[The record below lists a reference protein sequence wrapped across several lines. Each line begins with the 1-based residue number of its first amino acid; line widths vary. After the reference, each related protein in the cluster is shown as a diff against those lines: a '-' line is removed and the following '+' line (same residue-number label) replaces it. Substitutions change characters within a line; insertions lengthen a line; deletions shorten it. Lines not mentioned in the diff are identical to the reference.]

1 MKNQPKKGS
10 DASIMVADT
19 ATKLGPEHGGQVV
32 ISASHGGLYAAY
44 LAARAGVRAVILN
57 DASVGKD
64 RAGIAGLGYLDDI
77 GLAAATISHDS
88 ARIGD
93 GRDSAA
99 RGRISH
105 VNETARRLGC
115 ATGQSAMDCARVM
128 IAALPAF
135 KDPPHYGESRYLLR
149 ADPDAPEVWALD
161 SISLLLPDDAG
172 RILIAASHGGLVG
185 GRPDGFVKA
194 GLLGLVLNDAGV
206 GMDDAGISRLPTLDK
221 LGIPGATVRAASA
234 RIGDGRS
241 CYQDGVISHVNATA
255 ARAKL
260 EPGMTTRQLIERL
273 LAHHTKRTV

>member
-1 MKNQPKKGS
+1 MSERQRFA
-10 DASIMVADT
+10 DSIT
-19 ATKLGPEHGGQVV
+19 RLGPEFRGTVLIAG
-32 ISASHGGLYAAY
+32 SHGGRYCGY
-44 LAARAGVRAVILN
+44 LAALAGLRGVILN
-57 DASVGKD
+57 DAGVGKD
-64 RAGIAGLGYLDDI
+64 EAGIAGLRYLDDI

-93 GRDSAA
+93 GRDAAA

-105 VNETARRLGC
+105 VNETARGLGC
-115 ATGQSAMDCARVM
+115 APEQSAMDCARVM

-135 KDPPHYGESRYLLR
+135 KDPPHYGESRTLLR

-161 SISLLLPDDAG
+161 SISLLRPEDAG

-206 GMDDAGISRLPTLDK
+206 GMDAAGISRLPTLDT

-241 CYQDGVISHVNATA
+241 CYEDGVISHVNATA

-260 EPGMTTRQLIERL
+260 EPGMATRQLIERL
-273 LAHHTKRTV
+273 LALHVQRSA

>member
-10 DASIMVADT
+10 NASIMVVDT

-57 DASVGKD
+57 DAGVGKD
-64 RAGIAGLGYLDDI
+64 QAGIAGLGYLDDI

-93 GRDSAA
+93 GRDAAA

-115 ATGQSAMDCARVM
+115 ATGQSAMDCARAM

-149 ADPDAPEVWALD
+149 ADPDAPEVWAMD

-185 GRPDGFVKA
+185 GRADGFVKA

-206 GMDDAGISRLPTLDK
+206 GMDDAGISRLPALDK
-221 LGIPGATVRAASA
+221 LGIPGATVRAATA

>member
-1 MKNQPKKGS
+1 MKNQPKRGF
-10 DASIMVADT
+10 DVSIMVADT

-44 LAARAGVRAVILN
+44 LTARAGVRAVILN

-149 ADPDAPEVWALD
+149 ADPDAPEVWAMD

-206 GMDDAGISRLPTLDK
+206 GMDDAGIGRLPTLDE
-221 LGIPGATVRAASA
+221 LGIPGATVTAASA

-273 LAHHTKRTV
+273 LALYGQRTA